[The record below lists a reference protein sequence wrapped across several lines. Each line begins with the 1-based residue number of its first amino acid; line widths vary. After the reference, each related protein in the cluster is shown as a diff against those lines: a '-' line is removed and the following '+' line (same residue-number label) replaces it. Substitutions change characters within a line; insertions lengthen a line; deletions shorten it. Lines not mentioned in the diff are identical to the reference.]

1 MSKLDVLFFAKRM
14 YPTKEGEKPQVF
26 RDTTNIVVPFDNQVE
41 ERRKNAIYHLFIQ
54 HMENILSYTPD
65 DWELID
71 GPCPYQ
77 ILTRGMFEIKL
88 HRETRERFL
97 FADVHSEEIEM
108 YSEATFIKSP

>member
-1 MSKLDVLFFAKRM
+1 MSKLDTLFFAKRR

-26 RDTTNIVVPFDNQVE
+26 RDTINVVCPFDDHIE
-41 ERRKNAIYHLFIQ
+41 DRRTHAIIQLFARHL
-54 HMENILSYTPD
+54 ESLLSYTPD